1 MFSQKIAGPLSSL
14 EALKLIV
21 AKQTNENNQLENE
34 IIKLKQLYQEYHQ
47 YDEYSTKMLENIQI
61 LNQTQLAV
69 SKHDSSADFNPQTN
83 ANPDHIDVDQF
94 EQLSTLLLHKMLH
107 LPLVDMKT
115 KQLHKP
121 DKK

>member
-1 MFSQKIAGPLSSL
+1 LFSQKIAGPLSSL